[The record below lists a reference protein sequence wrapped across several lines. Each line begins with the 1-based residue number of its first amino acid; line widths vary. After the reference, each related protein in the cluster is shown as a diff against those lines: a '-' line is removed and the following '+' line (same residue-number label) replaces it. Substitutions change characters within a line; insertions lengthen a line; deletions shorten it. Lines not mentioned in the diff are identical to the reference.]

1 MSAPLQILL
10 LEDSLAD
17 AELTLHELRLAGFK
31 PDWQRVETEADYLA
45 QLHPGIE
52 LILAD
57 YSLPQFDALRALQ
70 LLQERGLDI
79 PFIVITGTVSEEVV
93 VECMKQG
100 AADYLLKD
108 RVMRLGSAVAQ
119 ALQGKQMR
127 DQKRQTEAEKTRL
140 IASSQES
147 EQRFRALI
155 ENATDIII
163 IVDAS
168 GQVTYVSPSV
178 NRILGYAPDG
188 LMGKS
193 ALTFIHPEDVVLV
206 KQRLENSI
214 QNPNVT
220 QRLGEYRVQHC
231 NGSWGIFEAVTTNL
245 LNDPAVQGIVVN
257 CHDITERKQAEEQLR
272 HHAFYDSLCGLPNRT
287 LFLERVASQIKR
299 AQRQKDGLFAVLF
312 LDLDRFQMV
321 KYSLGHLVSDQ
332 LLIATAGKLMT
343 CLRPTDT
350 LARIGT
356 DEFAILLEDIHDVG
370 DAIRVVEQIQRELNS
385 PFNLDGREVFTTT
398 SIGIAFAGKAQ
409 EVWESGRVGEF
420 PPSQKSLPA
429 TPSHSNL
436 LPRPQDLLRAADTAM
451 YHARLQGKGR
461 YVVFHPAMHTL
472 AVAHLQLET
481 DLRRAI
487 LTTEF
492 QLYYQPIVELA
503 TGKIKAFEALVRW
516 NHPTRGM
523 VPPGEFIPAAE
534 ETGLIIPL
542 GTWVLH
548 EACRQLKVWQQQY
561 STIQGLAIS
570 VNLSAKQ
577 FSQPNLIE
585 QIDQTLRETGLDG
598 HYLKLEITESC
609 LLENAEAAAILLW
622 QLRDRNIQLSIDDFG
637 TGYSSLSYL
646 HRFPVNTLKI
656 DRSFVSR
663 MGAGGKNAEIVKVIV
678 ALAHNLGMSVT
689 AEGIETAQQ
698 LAQLKALQCE
708 RGQGYFFSKPLDK
721 GASEQLILAQ
731 LQVNS

>member
-108 RVMRLGSAVAQ
+108 RLMRLGSAVAQ
-119 ALQGKQMR
+119 ALQAKQMR
-127 DQKRQTEAEKTRL
+127 DQKRQSEAEKTRL
-140 IASSQES
+140 IAALQES

-163 IVDAS
+163 IVNAS

-188 LMGKS
+188 LIGKN
-193 ALTFIHPEDVVLV
+193 ALTFIHPEDVLLV
-206 KQRLENSI
+206 KQRLKNSI

-220 QRLGEYRVQHC
+220 QRLGEYRVQHR

-287 LFLERVASQIKR
+287 LFLERLASQIKHS
-299 AQRQKDGLFAVLF
+299 QRYKDSLFAVLF
-312 LDLDRFQMV
+312 LDLDRFEMV

-356 DEFAILLEDIHDVG
+356 DEFAILLEDIHDVS
-370 DAIRVVEQIQRELNS
+370 DAIRVVEQIQGELNS

-398 SIGIAFAGKAQ
+398 SIGIAFAGKGQ
-409 EVWESGRVGEF
+409 EGWEPVRKASA
-420 PPSQKSLPA
+420 PMPLCPSAS
-429 TPSHSNL
+429 SHNNL

-451 YHARLQGKGR
+451 YHARLEGKGR
-461 YVVFHPAMHTL
+461 YVVFHRAMHTL

-487 LTTEF
+487 IATEF

-523 VPPGEFIPAAE
+523 VPPSEFIPVAE
-534 ETGLIIPL
+534 DTGLIIPL
-542 GTWVLH
+542 GTWVLN

-561 STIQGLAIS
+561 STTQGLAIS
-570 VNLSAKQ
+570 VNLSGKQ

-585 QIDQTLRETGLDG
+585 QIDRILRKTGLDG

-637 TGYSSLSYL
+637 TGYSSLNYL

-656 DRSFVSR
+656 DRSFVNR
-663 MGAGGKNAEIVKVIV
+663 MGAGGKDAEIVKAIV

-708 RGQGYFFSKPLDK
+708 RGQGYFFSNPLDN
-721 GASEQLILAQ
+721 GAAGQLILAQ

>member
-57 YSLPQFDALRALQ
+57 YSLPQFNALRALQ

-108 RVMRLGSAVAQ
+108 RLMRLGSAVAQ
-119 ALQGKQMR
+119 ALQAKQMR
-127 DQKRQTEAEKTRL
+127 DQKRQSEAEKTRL
-140 IASSQES
+140 IAASQEN

-163 IVDAS
+163 IVNAS

-188 LMGKS
+188 LIGKN
-193 ALTFIHPEDVVLV
+193 ALTFIHPEDVLLV
-206 KQRLENSI
+206 KQRLKNSI

-220 QRLGEYRVQHC
+220 QRLGEYRVQHR

-287 LFLERVASQIKR
+287 LFLERLASQIKR
-299 AQRQKDGLFAVLF
+299 SQRDKDSLFAVLF
-312 LDLDRFQMV
+312 LDLDRFEMV

-332 LLIATAGKLMT
+332 LLIATARKLMT

-356 DEFAILLEDIHDVG
+356 DEFAILLEDIHDVS
-370 DAIRVVEQIQRELNS
+370 DAIRVVEQIQGELNS

-398 SIGIAFAGKAQ
+398 SIGIAFAGKGQ
-409 EVWESGRVGEF
+409 EGWEPVRKASASM
-420 PPSQKSLPA
+420 PLCPSA
-429 TPSHSNL
+429 PSHNNL

-451 YHARLQGKGR
+451 YHARLEGKGR
-461 YVVFHPAMHTL
+461 YVVFHRAMHTL

-487 LTTEF
+487 IATEF

-523 VPPGEFIPAAE
+523 VPPSEFIPVAE
-534 ETGLIIPL
+534 DTGLIIPL
-542 GTWVLH
+542 GTWVLN

-561 STIQGLAIS
+561 STTQGLAIS
-570 VNLSAKQ
+570 VNLSGKQ

-585 QIDQTLRETGLDG
+585 QIDRILRKTGLDG

-637 TGYSSLSYL
+637 TGYSSLNYL

-656 DRSFVSR
+656 DRSFVNR
-663 MGAGGKNAEIVKVIV
+663 MGAGGKDAEIVKAIV

-708 RGQGYFFSKPLDK
+708 RGQGYFFSKPLDN
-721 GASEQLILAQ
+721 GAAGQLILAQ

>member
-108 RVMRLGSAVAQ
+108 RLMRLGSAVAQ
-119 ALQGKQMR
+119 ALQAKQMR

-193 ALTFIHPEDVVLV
+193 ALTFIHPEDVLLV
-206 KQRLENSI
+206 KQKLENSI

-231 NGSWGIFEAVTTNL
+231 NGSWGVFEAVTTNL

-272 HHAFYDSLCGLPNRT
+272 RHAFYDSLCGLPNRT
-287 LFLERVASQIKR
+287 LFLERLASQIKR
-299 AQRQKDGLFAVLF
+299 AQRQKDDLFAVLF

-332 LLIATAGKLMT
+332 LLIATVRKLMT

-370 DAIRVVEQIQRELNS
+370 DAIGIAEQIQKELNS
-385 PFNLDGREVFTTT
+385 PFDLDGREVFTTT
-398 SIGIAFAGKAQ
+398 SIGIAFAGKGQ
-409 EVWESGRVGEF
+409 EVWELVRKE
-420 PPSQKSLPA
+420 PALAMCPSAP
-429 TPSHSNL
+429 THSNL

-577 FSQPNLIE
+577 FLQPNLIE
-585 QIDQTLRETGLDG
+585 QIDQTLGETGLDG

-663 MGAGGKNAEIVKVIV
+663 MGAGGKDAEIVKVIV

-708 RGQGYFFSKPLDK
+708 RGQGYFFAKPIDN
-721 GASEQLILAQ
+721 GAAGQLILAQ
-731 LQVNS
+731 MQVNS

>member
-57 YSLPQFDALRALQ
+57 YSLPQFNALRALQ

-108 RVMRLGSAVAQ
+108 RLMRLGSAVAQ
-119 ALQGKQMR
+119 ALQAKQMR
-127 DQKRQTEAEKTRL
+127 DQKRQSEAEKTRL
-140 IASSQES
+140 IAASQES

-163 IVDAS
+163 IVNAS

-188 LMGKS
+188 LIGKN
-193 ALTFIHPEDVVLV
+193 ALTFIHPEDVLLV
-206 KQRLENSI
+206 KQRLKNSI

-220 QRLGEYRVQHC
+220 QRLGEYRVQHR

-287 LFLERVASQIKR
+287 LFLERLASQIKR
-299 AQRQKDGLFAVLF
+299 SQRDKDSLFAVLF
-312 LDLDRFQMV
+312 LDLDRFEMV

-332 LLIATAGKLMT
+332 LLIATARKLMT

-356 DEFAILLEDIHDVG
+356 DEFAILLEDIHDVS
-370 DAIRVVEQIQRELNS
+370 DAIRVVEQIQGELNS

-398 SIGIAFAGKAQ
+398 SIGIAFAGKGQ
-409 EVWESGRVGEF
+409 EGWEPVRKASASM
-420 PPSQKSLPA
+420 PLCPSA
-429 TPSHSNL
+429 PSHNNL

-451 YHARLQGKGR
+451 YHARLEGKGR
-461 YVVFHPAMHTL
+461 YVVFHRAMHTL

-487 LTTEF
+487 IATEF

-523 VPPGEFIPAAE
+523 VPPSEFIPVAE
-534 ETGLIIPL
+534 DTGLIIPL
-542 GTWVLH
+542 GTWVLN

-561 STIQGLAIS
+561 STTQGLAIS
-570 VNLSAKQ
+570 VNLSGKQ

-585 QIDQTLRETGLDG
+585 QIDRILRKTGLDG

-637 TGYSSLSYL
+637 TGYSSLNYL
-646 HRFPVNTLKI
+646 HRFPLNTLKI
-656 DRSFVSR
+656 DRSFVNR
-663 MGAGGKNAEIVKVIV
+663 MGAGGKDAEIVKAIV

-708 RGQGYFFSKPLDK
+708 RGQGYFFSKPLDN
-721 GASEQLILAQ
+721 GAAGQLILAQ

>member
-108 RVMRLGSAVAQ
+108 RLMRLGSAVAQ
-119 ALQGKQMR
+119 ALQAKQMR
-127 DQKRQTEAEKTRL
+127 DQKRQTEVEKTRL
-140 IASSQES
+140 IAASQES

-163 IVDAS
+163 IVNAS

-188 LMGKS
+188 LIGKN
-193 ALTFIHPEDVVLV
+193 ALTFIHPEDVLLV
-206 KQRLENSI
+206 KQRLKNSI

-220 QRLGEYRVQHC
+220 QRLGEYRVQHR

-287 LFLERVASQIKR
+287 LFLERLASQIKR
-299 AQRQKDGLFAVLF
+299 SQRDKDSLFAVLF
-312 LDLDRFQMV
+312 LDLDRFEMV

-332 LLIATAGKLMT
+332 LLIATARKLMT

-356 DEFAILLEDIHDVG
+356 DEFAILLEDIHDVS
-370 DAIRVVEQIQRELNS
+370 DAIRVVEQIQGELNS

-398 SIGIAFAGKAQ
+398 SIGIAFAGKGQ
-409 EVWESGRVGEF
+409 EGWEPVRKASASM
-420 PPSQKSLPA
+420 PLCPSA
-429 TPSHSNL
+429 PSHNNL

-451 YHARLQGKGR
+451 YHARLEGKGR
-461 YVVFHPAMHTL
+461 YVVFHRAMHTL

-487 LTTEF
+487 IATEF

-523 VPPGEFIPAAE
+523 VPPSEFIPVAE
-534 ETGLIIPL
+534 DTGLIIPL
-542 GTWVLH
+542 GTWVLN

-561 STIQGLAIS
+561 STTQGLAIS
-570 VNLSAKQ
+570 VNLSGKQ

-585 QIDQTLRETGLDG
+585 QIDRILRKTGLDG

-637 TGYSSLSYL
+637 TGYSSLNYL

-656 DRSFVSR
+656 DRSFVNR
-663 MGAGGKNAEIVKVIV
+663 MGAGGKDAEIVKAIV

-708 RGQGYFFSKPLDK
+708 RGQGYFFSKPLDN
-721 GASEQLILAQ
+721 GAAGQLILAQ

>member
-57 YSLPQFDALRALQ
+57 YSLPQFNALRALQ

-108 RVMRLGSAVAQ
+108 RLMRLGSAVAQ
-119 ALQGKQMR
+119 ALQAKQMR
-127 DQKRQTEAEKTRL
+127 DQKRQSEAEKTRL
-140 IASSQES
+140 IAASQES

-163 IVDAS
+163 IVNAS

-188 LMGKS
+188 LIGKN
-193 ALTFIHPEDVVLV
+193 ALTFIHPEDVLLV
-206 KQRLENSI
+206 KQRLKNSI

-220 QRLGEYRVQHC
+220 QRLGEYRVQHR

-287 LFLERVASQIKR
+287 LFLERLASQIKHS
-299 AQRQKDGLFAVLF
+299 QRYKDSLFAVLF
-312 LDLDRFQMV
+312 LDLDRFEMV

-332 LLIATAGKLMT
+332 LLIATARKLMT

-356 DEFAILLEDIHDVG
+356 DEFAILLEDIHDVS

-398 SIGIAFAGKAQ
+398 SIGIAFAGKGQ
-409 EVWESGRVGEF
+409 EGWEPVRKESA
-420 PPSQKSLPA
+420 PMPLCPSAS
-429 TPSHSNL
+429 SHNNL

-451 YHARLQGKGR
+451 YHARLEGKGR
-461 YVVFHPAMHTL
+461 YVVFHRAMHTL

-487 LTTEF
+487 IATEF

-523 VPPGEFIPAAE
+523 VPPSEFIPVAE
-534 ETGLIIPL
+534 DTGLIIPL
-542 GTWVLH
+542 GTWVFN

-561 STIQGLAIS
+561 STTQGLAIS
-570 VNLSAKQ
+570 VNLSGKQ

-585 QIDQTLRETGLDG
+585 QIDRILRETGLDG

-637 TGYSSLSYL
+637 TGYSSLNYL

-656 DRSFVSR
+656 DRSFVNR
-663 MGAGGKNAEIVKVIV
+663 MGAGGKDAEIVKAIV

-708 RGQGYFFSKPLDK
+708 RGQGYFFSKPLDN
-721 GASEQLILAQ
+721 GAAGQLILAQ

>member
-108 RVMRLGSAVAQ
+108 RLMRLGSAVAQ
-119 ALQGKQMR
+119 ALQAKQMR

-193 ALTFIHPEDVVLV
+193 ALTFIHPEDVLLV

-257 CHDITERKQAEEQLR
+257 CHDITERKQADEQLR

-287 LFLERVASQIKR
+287 LFLERLASQIKHS
-299 AQRQKDGLFAVLF
+299 QRQKDSLFAVLF
-312 LDLDRFQMV
+312 LDLDRFEMV

-332 LLIATAGKLMT
+332 LLIATARKLMT

-356 DEFAILLEDIHDVG
+356 DEFAILLHDIHDVS
-370 DAIRVVEQIQRELNS
+370 DAIRVVEQIQGELNS

-398 SIGIAFAGKAQ
+398 SIGIAFAGKGQ
-409 EVWESGRVGEF
+409 EGWEPVRKESAPVPLCPSASSG
-420 PPSQKSLPA
+420 
-429 TPSHSNL
+429 SNL

-451 YHARLQGKGR
+451 YHARLEGKGR
-461 YVVFHPAMHTL
+461 YVVFHRAMHTL

-487 LTTEF
+487 IATEF

-523 VPPGEFIPAAE
+523 VPPSDFIPAAE

-542 GTWVLH
+542 GTWVLD
-548 EACRQLKVWQQQY
+548 EACRQLKIWQQQY
-561 STIQGLAIS
+561 STTQGLAIS
-570 VNLSAKQ
+570 VNLSGKQ

-585 QIDQTLRETGLDG
+585 QIDRILRETGLDG

-637 TGYSSLSYL
+637 TGYSSLNYL

-656 DRSFVSR
+656 DRSFVNR
-663 MGAGGKNAEIVKVIV
+663 MGAGGKDAEIVKAIV
-678 ALAHNLGMSVT
+678 TLAHNLGMSVT

-708 RGQGYFFSKPLDK
+708 RGQGYFFSKPLDN
-721 GASEQLILAQ
+721 GAAGQFILAQ
-731 LQVNS
+731 LQINS

>member
-108 RVMRLGSAVAQ
+108 RLMRLGSAVAQ
-119 ALQGKQMR
+119 ALQAKQMR
-127 DQKRQTEAEKTRL
+127 DQKRQTEVEKTRL
-140 IASSQES
+140 IAASQES

-163 IVDAS
+163 IVNAS

-188 LMGKS
+188 LIGKN
-193 ALTFIHPEDVVLV
+193 ALTFIHPEDVLLV
-206 KQRLENSI
+206 KQRLKNSI

-220 QRLGEYRVQHC
+220 QRLGEYRVQHR

-287 LFLERVASQIKR
+287 LFLERLASQIKHS
-299 AQRQKDGLFAVLF
+299 QRYKDSLFAVLF
-312 LDLDRFQMV
+312 LDLDRFEMV

-332 LLIATAGKLMT
+332 LLIATARKLMT

-356 DEFAILLEDIHDVG
+356 DEFAILLEDIHDVS
-370 DAIRVVEQIQRELNS
+370 DAIRVVEQIQGELNS

-398 SIGIAFAGKAQ
+398 SIGIAFAGKGQ
-409 EVWESGRVGEF
+409 EGWEPVRKASA
-420 PPSQKSLPA
+420 PMPLCPSA
-429 TPSHSNL
+429 PSHNNL

-451 YHARLQGKGR
+451 YHARLEGKGR
-461 YVVFHPAMHTL
+461 YVVFHRAMHTL

-487 LTTEF
+487 IATEF

-523 VPPGEFIPAAE
+523 VPPSEFIPVAE
-534 ETGLIIPL
+534 DTGLIIPL
-542 GTWVLH
+542 GTWVLN

-561 STIQGLAIS
+561 STTQGLAIS
-570 VNLSAKQ
+570 VNLSGKQ

-585 QIDQTLRETGLDG
+585 QIDRILRKTGLDG

-637 TGYSSLSYL
+637 TGYSSLNYL

-656 DRSFVSR
+656 DRSFVNR
-663 MGAGGKNAEIVKVIV
+663 MGAGGKDAEIVKAIV

-708 RGQGYFFSKPLDK
+708 RGQGYFFSKPVDN
-721 GASEQLILAQ
+721 GAAGQLILAQ

>member
-108 RVMRLGSAVAQ
+108 RLMRLGSAVAQ
-119 ALQGKQMR
+119 ALQAKQMR
-127 DQKRQTEAEKTRL
+127 DQKRQSEAEKTRL
-140 IASSQES
+140 IAASQES

-163 IVDAS
+163 IVNAS

-188 LMGKS
+188 LIGKN
-193 ALTFIHPEDVVLV
+193 ALTFIHPEDVLLV
-206 KQRLENSI
+206 KQRLKNSI

-220 QRLGEYRVQHC
+220 QRLGEYRVQHR

-287 LFLERVASQIKR
+287 LFLERLASQIKR
-299 AQRQKDGLFAVLF
+299 SQRDKDSLFAVLF
-312 LDLDRFQMV
+312 LDLDRFEMV

-332 LLIATAGKLMT
+332 LLIATARKLMT

-356 DEFAILLEDIHDVG
+356 DEFAILLEDIHDVS
-370 DAIRVVEQIQRELNS
+370 DAIRVVEQIQGELNS

-398 SIGIAFAGKAQ
+398 SIGIAFAGKGQ
-409 EVWESGRVGEF
+409 EGWEPVRKASASM
-420 PPSQKSLPA
+420 PLCPSA
-429 TPSHSNL
+429 PSHNNL

-451 YHARLQGKGR
+451 YHARLEGKGR
-461 YVVFHPAMHTL
+461 YVVFHRAMHTL

-487 LTTEF
+487 IATEF

-523 VPPGEFIPAAE
+523 VPPSEFIPVAE
-534 ETGLIIPL
+534 DTGLIIPL
-542 GTWVLH
+542 GTWVLN

-561 STIQGLAIS
+561 STTQGLAIS
-570 VNLSAKQ
+570 VNLSGKQ

-585 QIDQTLRETGLDG
+585 QIDRILRKTGLDG

-637 TGYSSLSYL
+637 TGYSSLNYL
-646 HRFPVNTLKI
+646 HRFPLNTLKI
-656 DRSFVSR
+656 DRSFVNR
-663 MGAGGKNAEIVKVIV
+663 MGAGGKDAEIVKAIV

-708 RGQGYFFSKPLDK
+708 RGQGYFFSKPLDN
-721 GASEQLILAQ
+721 GAAGQLILAQ

>member
-17 AELTLHELRLAGFK
+17 AELTLHELCLSGFK
-31 PDWQRVETEADYLA
+31 SNWQRVETEADYLA

-57 YSLPQFDALRALQ
+57 YSLPQFNALRALQ

-108 RVMRLGSAVAQ
+108 RLMRLGSAVAQ
-119 ALQGKQMR
+119 ALQAKQMR

-163 IVDAS
+163 IVNAS

-188 LMGKS
+188 LLGKN
-193 ALTFIHPEDVVLV
+193 ALTFIHPEDVLLV
-206 KQRLENSI
+206 KQRLKNSI
-214 QNPNVT
+214 QNPNVA

-245 LNDPAVQGIVVN
+245 LKDPAVQGIVVN

-287 LFLERVASQIKR
+287 LFLERLASQIKR
-299 AQRQKDGLFAVLF
+299 SQRQKDSLFAVLF
-312 LDLDRFQMV
+312 LDLDRFEMV

-332 LLIATAGKLMT
+332 LLIATARKLMT
-343 CLRPTDT
+343 CLCPTDT

-356 DEFAILLEDIHDVG
+356 DEFAILLEDIHDVS

-398 SIGIAFAGKAQ
+398 SIGIAFAGRGQ
-409 EVWESGRVGEF
+409 EGWEPVRKDAPISLC
-420 PPSQKSLPA
+420 PSA
-429 TPSHSNL
+429 PSHSNL

-451 YHARLQGKGR
+451 YHARLEGKGR

-487 LTTEF
+487 IATEF

-523 VPPGEFIPAAE
+523 VPPSDFIPAAE

-542 GTWVLH
+542 GTWVLD

-561 STIQGLAIS
+561 STTQGLAIS

-585 QIDQTLRETGLDG
+585 QIDRILRETGLDG

-637 TGYSSLSYL
+637 TGYSSLNYL

-656 DRSFVSR
+656 DRSFVNR
-663 MGAGGKNAEIVKVIV
+663 MGAGGKDAEIVKAIV

-708 RGQGYFFSKPLDK
+708 RGQGYFFSKPVDN
-721 GASEQLILAQ
+721 GAAGQLILAQ